1 MFELQITEPVPQEPI
16 TWNYEELKTELSTSL
31 AEYDAKVYTE
41 DTITLA
47 KADVA
52 NLRKLKKALNDERL
66 RREKAYMEPFN
77 EFKAQVKEICTM
89 IDSTTEKID
98 SQLSE
103 FEKARIDK
111 KQAEIAEKF
120 AGMDFP
126 DWVSLEQ
133 VQRPEWLN
141 KSVSMKK
148 ISAELDEILLCIQRD
163 ITTIESLTNYSFHAI
178 EYYKRTLN
186 LQDAIAEG
194 QRLEKLRAEKEA
206 FEKSRE
212 IYTSA
217 KGEDPT
223 PAAESDQPIEIVDED
238 PTPEPTYKFK
248 FEVEVT
254 KRQAWALHDFCKAKG
269 IKLTQI
275 KE

>member
-66 RREKAYMEPFN
+66 RREKAYMQPFN

-163 ITTIESLTNYSFHAI
+163 ITTLESLADFHAI
-178 EYYKRTLN
+178 EYYQRTLN

-223 PAAESDQPIEIVDED
+223 PAAQSDQPIEIVDED

-254 KRQAWALHDFCKAKG
+254 KRQAWALHDFCKAQG

>member
-1 MFELQITEPVPQEPI
+1 MFELQITEPNLPEPI
-16 TWNYEELKTELSTSL
+16 AWNYEELKTELTTSL
-31 AEYDAKVYTE
+31 SEYEAKVYTE

-52 NLRKLKKALNDERL
+52 TLRKLKKALNDERL
-66 RREKAYMEPFN
+66 KREKAYMEPFN
-77 EFKAQVKEICTM
+77 EFKAQVKEICLL
-89 IDSTTEKID
+89 IDSTAAKID
-98 SQLSE
+98 VQLIE
-103 FEKARIDK
+103 FEQSRIEK
-111 KQAEIAEKF
+111 KKAEIAEKF

-133 VQRPEWLN
+133 IERPEWIN
-141 KSVSMKK
+141 KTVSMKK
-148 ISAELDEILLCIQRD
+148 ISAELEEILLCIQRD
-163 ITTIESLTNYSFHAI
+163 IATLETLANYPAI
-178 EYYKRTLN
+178 EYYQRTLN

-194 QRLEKLRAEKEA
+194 QRLEKLKTEQAAYEKA
-206 FEKSRE
+206 KE

-217 KGEDPT
+217 KGEADQA
-223 PAAESDQPIEIVDED
+223 PASESDQPIEIVDED

-254 KRQAWALHDFCKAKG
+254 KRQAWALHDFCKNES